1 MSEANHWDAIVIG
14 SGLGGL
20 SAAAAFANRGKRVL
34 LLERLAN
41 SRCKPRG
48 MKLMRLRDDT

>member
-34 LLERLAN
+34 LFERLAN
-41 SRCKPRG
+41 SRCKPRC
-48 MKLMRLRDDT
+48 MKLTRLKDDT